1 MMEKR
6 TLNNGREMPVLGL
19 GTYKIGRSDKEVYRA
34 VRSALDAGY
43 RHIDTATLYKNEHA
57 VGLAL
62 RESGI
67 SRDELFVTTKLWGSD
82 VLANNIMGAFQ
93 TSLSNLGLDYLD
105 LYLVHWPVKGKVRDT
120 WKKMEEIY
128 HAGNVRSI
136 GLSNHQIHHM
146 KEALAEATVVPVV
159 NQVELHPYLPQEEI
173 RAYCENLGVVVQ
185 AWSPLASNKIPL
197 LEESVLAQIG
207 EKHGKSP
214 AQVVLRWH
222 LQQGIVPLPKS
233 SNADRQLEN
242 FQVFDFELSREEMHR
257 VNALDRDHRTGMHPD
272 NMAF

>member
-1 MMEKR
+1 MEKR

-82 VLANNIMGAFQ
+82 VLANNVMGAFQ
-93 TSLSNLGLDYLD
+93 TSLSNLELDYLD

-128 HAGNVRSI
+128 RAGNVRSI

-173 RAYCENLGVVVQ
+173 RAYCESLGVVVQ

-207 EKHGKSP
+207 EKHGKTP